1 MHLADR
7 CFPALLATPRFVEA
21 LLIPFHVNGKP
32 IGTVWVVS
40 HTEDRKFD
48 REDERVVRELSSFA
62 SAGWQLLQ
70 ASEALAERNR
80 QKDDFIATL
89 GHELRNPLGAIVA
102 ATSVLQQRTSPD
114 SSAQRALDIIVR
126 QSQHMRRLADDL
138 LDIARIENG
147 QLQLE
152 RGLVDLRTIVAETL
166 EARRTQIERRQHSLT
181 IDIGVAP
188 VLVDGDAL
196 RLAQVVSNL
205 VDNAAKYTPEQGSI
219 TVALSSDGDEAVV
232 TVRDTGVGI
241 PSGQAKRIF
250 EPFAQLPDSR
260 HASAGGVG
268 LGLALVKRLTELHGG
283 QVAVASEGAGQGSCF
298 TIRLPLHH
306 ALSILE
312 T

>member
-1 MHLADR
+1 
-7 CFPALLATPRFVEA
+7 
-21 LLIPFHVNGKP
+21 
-32 IGTVWVVS
+32 
-40 HTEDRKFD
+40 
-48 REDERVVRELSSFA
+48 
-62 SAGWQLLQ
+62 
-70 ASEALAERNR
+70 
-80 QKDDFIATL
+80 
-89 GHELRNPLGAIVA
+89 
-102 ATSVLQQRTSPD
+102 
-114 SSAQRALDIIVR
+114 
-126 QSQHMRRLADDL
+126 MRRLADDL

-147 QLQLE
+147 QLELE
-152 RGLVDLRTIVAETL
+152 RGLVDIRAIVAETL